1 MQSPPPLQE
10 WLRRPLRY
18 WYVDGLTEMA
28 VGAIFSLLALTEL
41 VPGLLPPGPFK
52 SLAQAILQPLV
63 VIGGVL
69 GARPL
74 VRFLKERIT
83 YPRTGQVR
91 YRQPGPYRRWLLGS
105 LSFLV
110 ALGTAFLVTRIGAAV
125 GKRWLPMASA
135 FLIAFV
141 TALGWQLHLVRML
154 ILAIYILGAGIGVS
168 ISAPADPLD
177 AVLFFGLVGLGW
189 LASGGWT
196 LWRYLRHTQPLDAVE
211 DAG

>member
-1 MQSPPPLQE
+1 VPC
-10 WLRRPLRY
+10 
-18 WYVDGLTEMA
+18 
-28 VGAIFSLLALTEL
+28 LLS
-41 VPGLLPPGPFK
+41 PGPFK

-63 VIGGVL
+63 VIAGVL

-74 VRFLKERIT
+74 VRYLKERIT
-83 YPRTGQVR
+83 YPRTGQVK
-91 YRQPGPYRRWLLGS
+91 YRQPGPYRRRLLGS

-110 ALGTAFLVTRIGAAV
+110 ALGTAFLITAV
-125 GKRWLPMASA
+125 GRRWLPMVSA

-141 TALGWQLHLVRML
+141 TALGWKLHLVRML
-154 ILAIYILGAGIGVS
+154 ILALYILGAGIGVTV
-168 ISAPADPLD
+168 SAPADPLD

-196 LWRYLRHTQPLDAVE
+196 LWRYMRHTQPLDAEE